1 MLASEVTKVDTLLA
15 RAVGLLGRSSM
26 DPREGLWIIPCSQ
39 IHTFFMAFPIDVM
52 FLDRGQAVVR
62 VIENLK
68 PWRMTSWVR
77 GAHSAFELAGGT
89 LRGSVRAGDQ
99 VEFRSSEAV

>member
-1 MLASEVTKVDTLLA
+1 MLASEVTKADSLLA

-26 DPREGLWIIPCSQ
+26 GPQEGLWIVPCSQ
-39 IHTFFMAFPIDVM
+39 IHTFFMAFPIDVV
-52 FLDRGQAVVR
+52 FLDRGQTAAR

-77 GAHSAFELAGGT
+77 GAHSALELAGGT
-89 LRGSVRAGDQ
+89 LNGSVQVGDQ
-99 VEFRSSEAV
+99 LEFRSSETV